1 MYNQYI
7 KSFIIGSSYPVF
19 ILYFYSVL
27 INKNKNY
34 SYENYTLIAPIFL
47 GLLNVFGYYIKQK
60 FELSRIQRF
69 VITAILGASIVSFYA
84 TITNSY
90 NLTTQNE
97 WFTYYIEIL
106 LLYLFVFGIIV
117 NLLDYSI

>member
-1 MYNQYI
+1 MSNQYI

-19 ILYFYSVL
+19 ILYFYNVL

-34 SYENYTLIAPIFL
+34 SYENYTLIAPVFL
-47 GLLNVFGYYIKQK
+47 GLLNAFGYYIKQK
-60 FELSRIQRF
+60 FELSQMQRF

-84 TITNSY
+84 TLTKSY

-97 WFTYYIEIL
+97 WFTYYIQIL

-117 NLLDYSI
+117 NLLDNVI